1 MRILFLHGFPDNPEV
16 WRYCVEYFEGRAVCR
31 TPELHSLTF
40 QDQIK
45 RVHEMTEDG
54 PAVLVGHDMGG
65 PLATEFALRYPERVS
80 RIVLVNTMDL
90 GMFVRRL
97 GGLKQ
102 LMKSSYMGVFVNP
115 LVNTTTL
122 RPFAK
127 KLLNFVYDRG
137 RLPAHDRLRSN
148 SAEVLDGLGRYKEM
162 ALRAPKKLLEPITA
176 ISHRVDV
183 IFGHHDPFLQMP
195 TDAELKSFFHDAH
208 LHKMKSGHWPMRTHP
223 EDFHKLLERILL

>member
-16 WRYCVEYFEGRAVCR
+16 WRYCVEFLEGRAVCR
-31 TPELHSLTF
+31 TPELHSLRF
-40 QDQIK
+40 EDQLK
-45 RVHEMTEDG
+45 RVLEMTEDG

-65 PLATEFALRYPERVS
+65 PLATKFAQLHPERVS
-80 RIVLVNTMDL
+80 RIVLVNSMDL

-102 LMKSSYMGVFVNP
+102 LMKSSYMGAFINP

-122 RPFAK
+122 QPFTK
-127 KLLNFVYDRG
+127 QLLKFVYDRG

-162 ALRAPKKLLEPITA
+162 ALRAPQALMAPITPV
-176 ISHRVDV
+176 SQRVDI
-183 IFGHHDPFLQMP
+183 IFGEYDPFLQMP
-195 TDAELKSFFHDAH
+195 TDAELKSFFQDAQ

-223 EDFHKLLERILL
+223 EDFHKLLEKILL